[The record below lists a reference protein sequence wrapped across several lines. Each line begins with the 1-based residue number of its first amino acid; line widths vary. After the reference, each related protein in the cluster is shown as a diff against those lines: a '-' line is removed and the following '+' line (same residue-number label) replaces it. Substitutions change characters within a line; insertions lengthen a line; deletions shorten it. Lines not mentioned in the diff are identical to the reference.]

1 MSINT
6 VSSNNMH
13 HQEIKVSL
21 VVSQIFSQ
29 WKYFDLQFDQDALE
43 KNIIQRKSTT
53 KVKVTLEFNLFD
65 LKNKFEL

>member
-6 VSSNNMH
+6 VSSNKMH

-43 KNIIQRKSTT
+43 KSIIQRKSTT

>member
-1 MSINT
+1 
-6 VSSNNMH
+6 MH

-43 KNIIQRKSTT
+43 KSIIQRKSTT